1 MKYVLRYVRE
11 KRNYMEWKIHQ
22 QHCNFDLT
30 VILLFQSTVPTMQIY
45 HRYPLSI
52 CSLQD
57 ECLIMGVTRV
67 RKTGGNRSGPVHEPV
82 RFPPQNRAYKFVR
95 TVNRPVSP
103 VNHPVFFIR
112 GNRSAAVLLTLGV
125 TPTLGTQPCR
135 HYTEKE
141 AAVAISAERMAAAE
155 TDLLLF

>member
-1 MKYVLRYVRE
+1 MKYVLRHVRE

-30 VILLFQSTVPTMQIY
+30 VILLFQSTVPTMQID

-52 CSLQD
+52 YSLQD
-57 ECLIMGVTRV
+57 ECLIVGVTRV

-103 VNHPVFFIR
+103 VNRPVFLF
-112 GNRSAAVLLTLGV
+112 V
-125 TPTLGTQPCR
+125 
-135 HYTEKE
+135 
-141 AAVAISAERMAAAE
+141 E
-155 TDLLLF
+155 TGRRRFC